1 MDSRSS
7 NKLKYHLTDSYLF
20 KALVNILLVKKEN
33 KNHNQNRGSQIS
45 THGIESSSYS
55 QCINFM
61 SYWTEINTSKK
72 TWASVMPTIRWP
84 VHVMLNS
91 SVPPLRAIIWKTQMQ
106 CSSSLLLPVRN
117 ADVHINLST
126 PTEWPQT
133 DLPKSQTHKNC
144 KEPKT
149 DPCRTVL
156 NHFQTNEIQ
165 FQRSSGNA
173 APLPPWWPV
182 FVAPTPIIRAISMI
196 TTLKFI
202 LLVSPSETHG
212 VSTSRQPLKY

>member
-45 THGIESSSYS
+45 THGIESSFYS

-61 SYWTEINTSKK
+61 SYWAEINTSKK

-84 VHVMLNS
+84 IPVMLNS

-106 CSSSLLLPVRN
+106 CSSPSPPFCPECRCPHKL
-117 ADVHINLST
+117 IS

-165 FQRSSGNA
+165 FQKGFRKRNSTPSLVACFEALLPSSERSLWS
-173 APLPPWWPV
+173 
-182 FVAPTPIIRAISMI
+182 
-196 TTLKFI
+196 
-202 LLVSPSETHG
+202 LLSS
-212 VSTSRQPLKY
+212 SSC